1 VELGVRFEEHF
12 LPVDAGI
19 LYVPLNSTTEDL
31 DRTDPKV
38 GVRYQFTPN
47 IMAYAQP
54 LVSLIV
60 H

>member
-1 VELGVRFEEHF
+1 LATGSSF
-12 LPVDAGI
+12 LP
-19 LYVPLNSTTEDL
+19 LTTAINGDL